1 MTENEYLKW
10 QDDIEMGGRI
20 LANLEAI
27 LADNGSEMSVSA
39 LDRSLYKYTE
49 CGAHLSVQ
57 LHDGTWRHSGNL
69 LGIENGNVRQL
80 LVGSIVEGSDA
91 EVCADPIDLIDYED
105 PEEAVKVFNTTVD
118 WVNDE
123 ACALWSEANEEDQDE
138 TEEGESK

>member
-1 MTENEYLKW
+1 MTENEYLRW
-10 QDDIEMGGRI
+10 QDDMEMGGRI

-27 LADNGSEMSVSA
+27 LADHGSEMSVSA

-91 EVCADPIDLIDYED
+91 DVCADPIDLIDYED
-105 PEEAVKVFNTTVD
+105 PEEAVKVFNKTVD
-118 WVNDE
+118 WVNDA
-123 ACALWSEANEEDQDE
+123 ACALWDEANEEGDE
-138 TEEGESK
+138 E

>member
-91 EVCADPIDLIDYED
+91 DVCADPIDLIDYED

-123 ACALWSEANEEDQDE
+123 ACALWNEAND
-138 TEEGESK
+138 EEGESK

>member
-1 MTENEYLKW
+1 MTENEYFKW
-10 QDDIEMGGRI
+10 QDDMEMGGRI

-27 LADNGSEMSVSA
+27 LADNGSEMNVSA

-69 LGIENGNVRQL
+69 FGIENGNVRQL

-91 EVCADPIDLIDYED
+91 EVSADPIDLIDYED
-105 PEEAVKVFNTTVD
+105 PEEAVKVFNATVD

-123 ACALWSEANEEDQDE
+123 ACALWTEAND
-138 TEEGESK
+138 EEGDEE

>member
-1 MTENEYLKW
+1 MTENEYLRW
-10 QDDIEMGGRI
+10 QDDMEMGGRI

-27 LADNGSEMSVSA
+27 LADNGSRMDVSA

-69 LGIENGNVRQL
+69 LGIENAAVRQL

-91 EVCADPIDLIDYED
+91 EVCAEPIDLIAFDD

-118 WVNDE
+118 WVNHE
-123 ACALWSEANEEDQDE
+123 ACALWDEANN
-138 TEEGESK
+138 EEGDEE